1 MIVTEREISV
11 LRSIA
16 SYYVLNSRQIQRLH
30 FPDDAS
36 GRVTRRRL
44 QFLVTEKLLNRQ
56 QMLFAHPSSGS
67 IGPVYYPSQKG
78 CEFLADH
85 FVDDRYRRT
94 STRSPIPH
102 HVWHWLAVAET
113 HMALDKAI
121 EAQSLV
127 SLLSW
132 INEYD
137 EIDGTAQK
145 PEKRFRLYT
154 IIQEAP
160 RLVCAPD
167 AAFLLSMRGHS
178 KVFYLEQDRATSG
191 TRQIASSKT
200 PGYAAMAERL
210 LHRRHFPKATV
221 DDFTVLMVT
230 PSSNRR
236 DSLRRAIREK
246 EGAHLWR
253 FATVDDLTVDAL
265 LHNKIWYPADDSPAG
280 CLVRGDA

>member
-1 MIVTEREISV
+1 MITDREIAIIQAV
-11 LRSIA
+11 A
-16 SYYVLNSRQIQRLH
+16 QYYVLNSRQIQRLH

-44 QFLVTEKLLNRQ
+44 QLLVTEKLLNKQ

-67 IGPVYYPSQKG
+67 LGPIYYPSQKG
-78 CEFLADH
+78 RELLADH
-85 FVDDRYRRT
+85 FDDERFLRT
-94 STRSPIPH
+94 PTRSPVPH

-113 HMALDKAI
+113 HICLDKAI
-121 EAQSLV
+121 ESQSVV
-127 SLLSW
+127 SLDGW

-137 EIDGTAQK
+137 EMDGNAQQ

-154 IIQEAP
+154 LIQESP

-167 AAFLLSMRGHS
+167 AGFLLTMKGHS

-200 PGYAAMAERL
+200 PGYAALAERM
-210 LHRRHFPKATV
+210 LHKKHFPQATIEG
-221 DDFTVLMVT
+221 FTVLMVT
-230 PSSNRR
+230 PGSSRR
-236 DSLRRAIREK
+236 DSLRKAIRDK
-246 EGAHLWR
+246 PGASLWR
-253 FATVDDLTVDAL
+253 FATIDDVTVDTIL
-265 LHNKIWYPADDSPAG
+265 CNKIWYPADDGPAG